1 MTISAGE
8 SLDKGWHQ
16 QDEAFLFQLK
26 SETVSERTVPRG
38 QRLYAFAQDGS
49 LAAIWT
55 EGERVHLQDF
65 VYARLLL
72 VHIEPCPLVFALREV
87 LPCSYPGKSDRFR
100 NGLHLQVQVHAGPA
114 ETLRELEEHAGNP
127 QKLTRR
133 GIGEILRAAAEEG
146 RKSVD
151 IQGIAEMEK
160 VSDIAGAAR
169 LMEQPVIDF
178 ARENALPE
186 TVRFVCDSEK
196 VATLYKVVYNMY
208 YADSKETRLE
218 DERWD

>member
-1 MTISAGE
+1 MQIVVTVGTAEEFAAAYPRPDRKLNKLE
-8 SLDKGWHQ
+8 SD
-16 QDEAFLFQLK
+16 A
-26 SETVSERTVPRG
+26 
-38 QRLYAFAQDGS
+38 Y
-49 LAAIWT
+49 
-55 EGERVHLQDF
+55 
-65 VYARLLL
+65 
-72 VHIEPCPLVFALREV
+72 
-87 LPCSYPGKSDRFR
+87 
-100 NGLHLQVQVHAGPA
+100 
-114 ETLRELEEHAGNP
+114 
-127 QKLTRR
+127 
-133 GIGEILRAAAEEG
+133 IGEILRAAAEEG

>member
-1 MTISAGE
+1 MSTIEIKKIGITK
-8 SLDKGWHQ
+8 LDT
-16 QDEAFLFQLK
+16 DAIVNAANEEEAK
-26 SETVSERTVPRG
+26 
-38 QRLYAFAQDGS
+38 
-49 LAAIWT
+49 
-55 EGERVHLQDF
+55 
-65 VYARLLL
+65 
-72 VHIEPCPLVFALREV
+72 
-87 LPCSYPGKSDRFR
+87 
-100 NGLHLQVQVHAGPA
+100 
-114 ETLRELEEHAGNP
+114 
-127 QKLTRR
+127 
-133 GIGEILRAAAEEG
+133 AAEEG

-151 IQGIAEMEK
+151 IQGIAETEK